1 MLKKDAAR
9 IRKEAFSHSLNRAL
23 SIHVQGLRYEV
34 QTSDG
39 ASVGYNRDSTT
50 KNQIL
55 YTWYADKEGV
65 YSFQD
70 MGDTRSS
77 EEGTN
82 VHGLFGA
89 IIIEPSLYAVLDVH
103 NEKSDNVDY
112 KNYVLVDKN
121 GDKYVTGSESFWTS
135 FMEIAEEMEDA
146 GEEYA
151 IKAYRVPSKN
161 YKGKEFL
168 TCSVE

>member
-1 MLKKDAAR
+1 MGDK
-9 IRKEAFSHSLNRAL
+9 IVISFSHSLNRAL
-23 SIHVQGLRYEV
+23 SIHVQGLKYDV

-39 ASVGYNRDSTT
+39 ASVGFNRDSTT
-50 KNQIL
+50 QNRIC

-89 IIIEPSLYAVLDVH
+89 IIVEAA
-103 NEKSDNVDY
+103 
-112 KNYVLVDKN
+112 
-121 GDKYVTGSESFWTS
+121 ESTWLN
-135 FMEIAEEMEDA
+135 
-146 GEEYA
+146 
-151 IKAYRVPSKN
+151 P
-161 YKGKEFL
+161 
-168 TCSVE
+168 